1 MKELRS
7 TIEILKDRVYK
18 NKDEY
23 LNMDLSYDVFFLIE
37 KQDEYIKKLENLIT
51 LVSKIDDW
59 Y

>member
-51 LVSKIDDW
+51 LVSKIDD
-59 Y
+59 